1 MGENEY
7 LNKNPL
13 FLELERGAADEEG
26 KPEQETHSKDAAQ
39 GVAAIFKYSFSFSF
53 LAQLL
58 SVTVAAVRHCNDVL
72 RFEASGCGGDNGGEV
87 AKRLIGVSFGIGLKL
102 GEKYL

>member
-58 SVTVAAVRHCNDVL
+58 SVTVCKKILIYNKNWGKNWSLVWLHFD
-72 RFEASGCGGDNGGEV
+72 
-87 AKRLIGVSFGIGLKL
+87 RLGRKMYF
-102 GEKYL
+102 